1 MLVRDEHEGHDLV
14 EDIVAGHGYIVCQI
28 CSVFSYSVID
38 VLTPLQVLSGDGFPE
53 DESVDRVVIAFLHVV
68 DSEFDD
74 KVVIVAYQVVAMFA
88 ELVHYL
94 VCL

>member
-1 MLVRDEHEGHDLV
+1 M
-14 EDIVAGHGYIVCQI
+14 
-28 CSVFSYSVID
+28 
-38 VLTPLQVLSGDGFPE
+38 
-53 DESVDRVVIAFLHVV
+53 DRVVIAFLHVV

-74 KVVIVAYQVVAMFA
+74 KVVVVAYQVVAMLA